1 MTKNVF
7 SFPKEKIKVLLL
19 EAIHAEAKN
28 KFIELGYTSIDLLP
42 KALSEKDLCATLKD
56 IHILGIRS
64 KTTVT
69 KAVLDAAPNLMAI
82 GCFCIGTN
90 QVDLDAAAKKGVV
103 VFNAPYSN
111 TRSVAELTIAEIIM
125 LARRA
130 ADKSDKL
137 HKGQWEKSAAGCIE
151 VRGKTLGIIG
161 YGHIGPQVGILAEA
175 LGMTVIYYDIL
186 PKLSLGNA
194 KPTKTLKDLLQ
205 RSDFVTLHVPETA
218 GTKNMIG
225 ATELK
230 QMKKGAC
237 LLNLARGTVLDI
249 DALAAAIK
257 AGAIG
262 GAGVD
267 VFPYEPESNEEVF
280 KSPLCGLGNVILT
293 PHIGGSTAE
302 AQLNIGLEVTHALTQ
317 YSDTGATTGAVN
329 FPRIDLPSQE
339 GRHRILHIHKNVPGV
354 LRDVNKIIADA
365 GGNIVGQYLGTT
377 ADIGY
382 LIMDIE
388 SGGVGKK
395 VKATL
400 DGLDST
406 VKARVLY

>member
-1 MTKNVF
+1 MNKNVF

-19 EAIHAEAKN
+19 EAIHPEAKN
-28 KFIELGYTSIDLLP
+28 KFNELGYTTTELIA
-42 KALSEKDLCATLKD
+42 KALPEKELCERIKD
-56 IHILGIRS
+56 VHILGIRS
-64 KTTVT
+64 KTMVT
-69 KAVLDAAPNLMAI
+69 NAVIDAATNLLAI

-130 ADKSDKL
+130 AEKSDKL
-137 HKGQWEKSAAGCIE
+137 HKGIWEKSAGGCIE
-151 VRGKTLGIIG
+151 VRGKTLGIVG

-175 LGMTVIYYDIL
+175 LGMTVVYYDIL

-194 KPTKTLKDLLQ
+194 KPTKTLKELLAH
-205 RSDFVTLHVPETA
+205 SDFVTLHVPETPS
-218 GTKNMIG
+218 TMNMISSNEI
-225 ATELK
+225 AT
-230 QMKKGAC
+230 MKKGAFF
-237 LLNLARGTVLDI
+237 LNLARGSLVDV
-249 DALAAAIK
+249 DALAAAVK
-257 AGAIG
+257 SGALG
-262 GAGVD
+262 GAAVD
-267 VFPYEPESNEEVF
+267 VFPEEPESNEQLF
-280 KSPLCGLGNVILT
+280 KSPLCGLPNVILT

-302 AQLNIGLEVTHALTQ
+302 AQLNIGLEVADALTK

-329 FPRIDLPSQE
+329 FPRIDLPAQE

-388 SGGVGKK
+388 KGVGGQ
-395 VKATL
+395 VKTA
-400 DGLDST
+400 LDSLSST
-406 VKARVLY
+406 VRARVLY